1 MPLVVDASAR
11 RASGEAPTEPLG
23 SSLAL
28 ERFNCPRS
36 MVLITGIR
44 QPINPRGATRLGIDD
59 AADELGRCFH
69 RREVPAV
76 LQLGYH
82 PRPIVGGEGPRQA
95 VRPVADL
102 VFEHRLAVFKDSVL
116 RIRSRLPGKSTTTT
130 RSSAT
135 QHAIKAGEDRVH
147 RLCRQQRLL
156 VGALEEKGPE
166 PQGRPAGAR

>member
-1 MPLVVDASAR
+1 
-11 RASGEAPTEPLG
+11 
-23 SSLAL
+23 
-28 ERFNCPRS
+28 

-44 QPINPRGATRLGIDD
+44 QPINPRGATRLGVDD

-102 VFEHRLAVFKDSVL
+102 VFEHRLLCSKTAFKDNPGHRRGKLPALTARVCWVLDAINAEQAVRTTAHGANLGIATLEQTHVLVAQMRSV
-116 RIRSRLPGKSTTTT
+116 IDMPATDPSARSRARTDGV
-130 RSSAT
+130 
-135 QHAIKAGEDRVH
+135 AGWGTHVAL
-147 RLCRQQRLL
+147 RLSPT
-156 VGALEEKGPE
+156 V
-166 PQGRPAGAR
+166 